1 MKGVERIFYVFPL
14 RCSFL
19 YLGMSVSLM
28 EILKD
33 NNDYHLFQAFCGMA
47 FVLGAPYTLF
57 LIFTII
63 I

>member
-1 MKGVERIFYVFPL
+1 MKGVERVFYLFPL

-19 YLGMSVSLM
+19 RLGMSVSLM

-33 NNDYHLFQAFCGMA
+33 NNDYHLFRAFCGMA

-57 LIFTII
+57 LIFII
-63 I
+63 II